1 MAQRDIIVR
10 RVVGAR
16 AVPAPVGIPVVIPAV
31 ICRTLGKKTQ
41 EVESI
46 TRTPPGTDYVWID
59 RLKADTKL
67 PLNEINDVEYVYTY
81 TEGGNTYS
89 FKYVFKRGVHFRFV
103 KLKDQEAPEVE
114 EYLPFE
120 NLYITDLK
128 DGGTY
133 IRYGIDWSQAPLLPS
148 VEFEAETTQNG
159 AGTKFSS
166 GDYEIRVFAV
176 SLQTPKTGS
185 PYQYLVSQSVTKHL
199 TIPSN
204 TTAYIRV
211 FWKKV
216 DYVKGYIVEIK
227 QIGGS
232 TYQFFVNPH
241 ITDRVFSTEGATT
254 MTYGLGGKQVPE
266 SNKDYTLNY
275 KYLVRLVNQPV
286 LYSAIEQVRE
296 DHGLGSEAYNIA
308 RYFLSTELGNAP
320 FLVIVGVEE
329 DSLAGYLNALK
340 TLESVNCHL
349 IFATYYGSDVLDL
362 WDAMYQHCL
371 ALSDPITGQRE
382 RYAVFALENGI
393 QWYDNELKTT
403 LQHYRAMEGKGKRAF
418 LVIFDG
424 GEITLD
430 TWIEQDGSITK
441 DKKVIMQPFD
451 ITPLFGSMLTFAR
464 YCSFRDP
471 ASSLTEKSIP
481 GLTFQKNS
489 WGDDVYLYLRDLGA
503 FVVRNDLGSA
513 VVDLDINMS
522 YGLLGLNDSQ
532 LPITMTEDWMK
543 QDLRNKLKVFRGKK
557 NVELRLA
564 SIINYIKLILDSY
577 VSAGL
582 ITSYDEG
589 SIKVEILSTGQLKGY
604 FKYTP
609 VIIINQ
615 ILFEYDFEFIL

>member
-16 AVPAPVGIPVVIPAV
+16 AVPAPVGIPVIIPAV

-59 RLKADTKL
+59 RLKEDTKL
-67 PLNEINDVEYVYTY
+67 PLNEINDIEYVYTY
-81 TEGGNTYS
+81 TEGDKTYS
-89 FKYVFKRGVHFRFV
+89 FKYVFKRGIHFRFV
-103 KLKDQEAPEVE
+103 KLKDQDTPEVE

-120 NLYITDLK
+120 NLHITDLK
-128 DGGTY
+128 EGETR
-133 IRYGIDWSQAPLLPS
+133 IRYGIDWSQAPLLPP
-148 VEFEAETTQNG
+148 VEFEAEPTQNG
-159 AGTKFSS
+159 TGTKFSS

-176 SLQTPKTGS
+176 SLQAPTSGS
-185 PYQYLVSQSVTKHL
+185 GGLYLVGQSITKLL
-199 TIPSN
+199 TLSED
-204 TTAYIRV
+204 AYIRV
-211 FWKKV
+211 SWKRV
-216 DYVKGYIVEIK
+216 DYVKGYIIEIK
-227 QIGGS
+227 RVGGS
-232 TYQFFVNPH
+232 TYRFFVNPH
-241 ITDRVFSTEGATT
+241 VTDRIFIVELTAI
-254 MTYGLGGKQVPE
+254 TYISGGKQVPE

-349 IFATYYGSDVLDL
+349 IFATYYGTDVLDL

-371 ALSDPITGQRE
+371 ALSDPVTGQRE
-382 RYAVFALENGI
+382 RYAVFALKNGI

-403 LQHYRAMEGKGKRAF
+403 LQHFRAMEGKGKRAF
-418 LVIFDG
+418 LVVFDG
-424 GEITLD
+424 GEITLN

-441 DKKVIMQPFD
+441 DKKVLTQSFDD
-451 ITPLFGSMLTFAR
+451 ITSLFGAMLVFAR

-543 QDLRNKLKVFRGKK
+543 QDLRSKLKVFRGKK
-557 NVELRLA
+557 NIELRLA
-564 SIINYIKLILDSY
+564 SVINYIKLILDSY